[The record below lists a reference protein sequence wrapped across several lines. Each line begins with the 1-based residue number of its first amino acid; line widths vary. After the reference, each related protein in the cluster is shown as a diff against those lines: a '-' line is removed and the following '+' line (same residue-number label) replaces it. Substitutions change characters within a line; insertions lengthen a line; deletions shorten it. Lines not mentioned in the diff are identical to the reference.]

1 MIHLQYRKPIDDR
14 GAMIQVFVRLMG
26 LLWLVILLDA
36 GRQWAALCGSE
47 GLYPAADFADTARS
61 AYAQWAF
68 FRFPSLLWI
77 SQSDFFAFGL
87 LGCGALGALM
97 ALSDRLGTLGLTIC
111 YAVWLSL
118 VNFGGDFFSH
128 QGDTFMLEL
137 GFLAIFASWLRNA
150 GVGRKLTLAAIWLLN
165 FRLWWSMGLT
175 RLLYNPDFWPAQ
187 DFLADFLPNQAMPTR
202 LAWHLSHGPTWL
214 LQGLS
219 IALLAVEL
227 IIPLLISWHRTRAVA
242 AWFLIGASLFWILFA
257 NLGWLSYA
265 SLVAA
270 FPLLVGTRF
279 GKRIGDRLAGY
290 LRWNKYLRI
299 DPQYQRLK
307 DWPRKG
313 GSAILQFQLLMQ
325 AVLIV
330 LLFFRVGNQPLNFLN
345 YTAYQ
350 TAVIDW
356 EGERG
361 FKTTLLVPLRAASN
375 LRLANPYGDSKRTRS
390 THQALFFE
398 ASADTASGYWHP
410 YPYRFL
416 PGAGN
421 PPMRVSPA
429 FPRFEQQLYY
439 EANVSSFHLRNPFF
453 HLWGNQHC
461 WTSTLVAAMRAGR
474 HPEAWFHN
482 DPLHGAQPQG
492 LRMVVRR
499 LEFASRAEATASGS
513 EWRYYPVASYDLT
526 PSGTGLDCPLLKGL

>member
-1 MIHLQYRKPIDDR
+1 VINLQYRKPIDDR
-14 GAMIQVFVRLMG
+14 AAMIQVFVRLMG
-26 LLWLVILLDA
+26 ILWLFIFWDA
-36 GRQWAALCGSE
+36 GRQWDMLCGSE
-47 GLYPAADFADTARS
+47 GLSPAVEFADTARS
-61 AYAQWAF
+61 VYAQWAF

-87 LGCGALGALM
+87 MGLGAFGALL
-97 ALSDRLGTLGLTIC
+97 ALSDRLATLGLTMC
-111 YAVWLSL
+111 YTVWLSM

-137 GFLAIFASWLRNA
+137 GFLAVFASWMRNA
-150 GVGRKLTLAAIWLLN
+150 GVGRKLALAALWLLN

-187 DFLADFLPNQAMPTR
+187 DFLADFLPNQAMPTG
-202 LAWHLSHGPTWL
+202 LAWSLAQGPTWL

-227 IIPLLISWHRTRAVA
+227 LIPLLISWHRTRAIA
-242 AWFLIGASLFWILFA
+242 AWAFFATSLFWILFA

-265 SLVAA
+265 TLIAS
-270 FPLLVGTRF
+270 FPLLVGTRL
-279 GKRIGDRLAGY
+279 GARIGERLLGF
-290 LRWNKYLRI
+290 LRWNKYLRL
-299 DPQYQRLK
+299 DPQYRRLK

-313 GSAILQFQLLMQ
+313 GNAILQYQLFIQ

-330 LLFFRVGNQPLNFLN
+330 LLFFRIGNQPLNFLN

-350 TAVIDW
+350 SDVIAW

-361 FKTTLLVPLRAASN
+361 FKTTLLLPLRAASN
-375 LRLANPYGDSKRTRS
+375 FRIANPYGDSQTGAVG
-390 THQALFFE
+390 HHALFFE

-410 YPYRFL
+410 YSYRFL

-421 PPMRVSPA
+421 PPQRVSPV
-429 FPRFEQQLYY
+429 FPRFEQQLHY
-439 EANVSSFHLRNPFF
+439 EANVSSFHQRNPFF
-453 HLWGNQHC
+453 HLWGTKQC
-461 WTSTLVAAMRAGR
+461 WTTTLISAMRAGR
-474 HPEAWFHN
+474 NPAAWFPS
-482 DPLHGAQPQG
+482 DPLHGAKPQG

-499 LEFASRAEATASGS
+499 LEFATPEEAAQSQS
-513 EWRYYPVASYDLT
+513 EWRYIPVASYDLT
-526 PSGTGLDCPLLKGL
+526 PEGAGLACPLLAGF